1 MIVNG
6 LSIKQA
12 IAACELQ
19 GLLPTTTL
27 YSRVQTARKRGTYSG
42 VQIKRPWQQEERMP
56 TLNMIINMTADGGH
70 QSPSTDL
77 SPVTMSTFDSA
88 RSLLTHA
95 SAPQLTTRKRTRR
108 SPKQASEYRLQAK
121 RTKVEYDDR
130 YKAAYKAATN
140 TMVAKTGEP
149 VGAMCERLNK
159 AYNLDGKKRLARS
172 TVYQA
177 NNDGL
182 TGTSP
187 RKKGPPP
194 KIPHKLLQ
202 MVALH
207 AEVCQVG
214 NGELRGKD
222 LRRLIGASKVGTVHA
237 DSYKVNSVWR
247 KVTRE
252 FPESLQ
258 AATKIAVEDARAQWT
273 TYDNLNQWF
282 DDVKKDLL
290 DTGLVEDEM
299 VYDEKGEMLSELRF
313 KTHSQRRIINM
324 DETHHDLSITGDKGG
339 SRAVSYHNPF
349 YQRGAVRGAKSARHV
364 TGVYATNAAGE
375 ALPPFY
381 IYDSSAKLDEN
392 FRVKVS
398 WLEGLPSVSGRYG
411 CPTLVESDSF
421 YAVRP
426 RGSMDDTLLNQ

>member
-1 MIVNG
+1 
-6 LSIKQA
+6 
-12 IAACELQ
+12 
-19 GLLPTTTL
+19 
-27 YSRVQTARKRGTYSG
+27 
-42 VQIKRPWQQEERMP
+42 
-56 TLNMIINMTADGGH
+56 MIIDMTADDGRK
-70 QSPSTDL
+70 SPSTDL
-77 SPVTMSTFDSA
+77 SPVTMSTFNSA
-88 RSLLTHA
+88 RSLLTNA
-95 SAPQLTTRKRTRR
+95 SAPQSTREHTRR

-121 RTKVEYDDR
+121 RTKVEYHDR
-130 YKAAYKAATN
+130 YKAAYKDATN
-140 TMVAKTGEP
+140 TMVAKTGEL
-149 VGAMCERLNK
+149 VGAMCERLYK
-159 AYNLDGKKRLARS
+159 AYNLDGKKRLAQS

-177 NNDGL
+177 NKDGL

-207 AEVCQVG
+207 AEVCQIG
-214 NGELRGKD
+214 DGELRGKD

-290 DTGLVEDEM
+290 LDTGLAEDEM
-299 VYDEKGEMLSELRF
+299 VYDEKGEMVSEVRF

-324 DETHHDLSITGDKGG
+324 DETHHDLSITSDKGG
-339 SRAVSYHNPF
+339 SRAVSYHNPL
-349 YQRGAVRGAKSARHV
+349 YQRGAVRGVKSARH
-364 TGVYATNAAGE
+364 ATNAAGE

-381 IYDSSAKLDEN
+381 VYDSSAKSDEN

-421 YAVRP
+421 HAIRP
-426 RGSMDDTLLNQ
+426 RG